1 MPLIWYISACVN
13 IAIIKGRTFYENCI
27 FRCRKQSGTILTCPD
42 LIHLVKLPNITLP
55 APKAPERVKDADV
68 LIINKVPI
76 NENTVGTAKN
86 LKLVCVTATGTNNLI
101 KTIWIPTKLPGETL
115 PVIPQKQ
122 LLSIHLP
129 CFSICLKSCA
139 ITMIM

>member
-1 MPLIWYISACVN
+1 MKIVFLDAKTIGDDIDLSGFDSLVEVPNWSVLLQPEPTIW
-13 IAIIKGRTFYENCI
+13 
-27 FRCRKQSGTILTCPD
+27 
-42 LIHLVKLPNITLP
+42 
-55 APKAPERVKDADV
+55 
-68 LIINKVPI
+68 
-76 NENTVGTAKN
+76 
-86 LKLVCVTATGTNNLI
+86 I

>member
-1 MPLIWYISACVN
+1 MKIVFLDAKTIGDDIDL
-13 IAIIKGRTFYENCI
+13 
-27 FRCRKQSGTILTCPD
+27 SGFDSLGEVTKYNFTTPEE
-42 LIHLVKLPNITLP
+42 
-55 APKAPERVKDADV
+55 APERV
-68 LIINKVPI
+68 LLQPEPTIW
-76 NENTVGTAKN
+76 
-86 LKLVCVTATGTNNLI
+86 I